1 MVLCFLSWYVDN
13 FSSHIFIQQFQFDP
27 VRQSDMIRRQ
37 GGFIPGVRPGI
48 STTNY
53 LSHIINRI
61 TLPGSVF
68 LASVAVLPSI
78 ASVIWDIPLG
88 FSGISILI
96 TVGVALETMKQIE
109 SQLSMRNYE
118 GFID

>member
-1 MVLCFLSWYVDN
+1 MVLCFLSWYIDN
-13 FSSHIFIQQFQFDP
+13 FLTYFYTTIQFDP

-61 TLPGSVF
+61 TLRDLYF
-68 LASVAVLPSI
+68 
-78 ASVIWDIPLG
+78 
-88 FSGISILI
+88 
-96 TVGVALETMKQIE
+96 
-109 SQLSMRNYE
+109 
-118 GFID
+118 